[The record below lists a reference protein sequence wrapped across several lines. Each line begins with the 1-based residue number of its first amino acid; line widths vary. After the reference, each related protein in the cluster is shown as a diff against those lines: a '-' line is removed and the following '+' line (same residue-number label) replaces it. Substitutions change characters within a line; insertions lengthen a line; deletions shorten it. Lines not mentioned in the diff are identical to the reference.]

1 MDTIAQILRG
11 IIRIIFYAIEYVLYF
26 PMVVMLF
33 IAFGIPA
40 ILVLWAFDDRLT
52 FREWWIKTW
61 NDTMRLCGMPYD
73 PRWK

>member
-1 MDTIAQILRG
+1 MDTIVQILRG

-26 PMVVMLF
+26 PIVVMLF

-40 ILVLWAFDDRLT
+40 ILVLWAFDGRLT
-52 FREWWIKTW
+52 FREWWLKTW
-61 NDTMRLCGMPYD
+61 NYTMRLCGMPYD